1 MIIDIHAH
9 LWADPAAQR
18 ARAAVAGVDTTV
30 LLSTRFHPES
40 AVALDGLRREF
51 ARLLS
56 GLDGGANGQSDPA
69 DSYVR
74 STAELIAALDAAPAG
89 AVGFATGPTA
99 DSAGARELI
108 ENQLLN
114 PSIVGIGEITPAG
127 GHGADLE
134 PFLQIASDHAGLP
147 VLAHGFA
154 PNTVQDI
161 RTYADLAARYP
172 RVPLIVGAFGGMSA
186 MTLVE
191 LAAQRPNLY
200 LDLSSALQVF
210 MVRAAAATVPEQC
223 LFGANSPYGDPLAS
237 RSTVEA
243 SPPPRP
249 AVSSRP
255 PRAGPPSP
263 TRPATG
269 PAPHGPRPAHL
280 GTGRDRPT
288 SARAA
293 TGRGAAAPACAPGSA
308 LTRSS

>member
-89 AVGFATGPTA
+89 AVGFAAGPTA
-99 DSAGARELI
+99 DPAGARELI

-172 RVPLIVGAFGGMSA
+172 RVPLIVS
-186 MTLVE
+186 
-191 LAAQRPNLY
+191 
-200 LDLSSALQVF
+200 SSAPS
-210 MVRAAAATVPEQC
+210 AAC
-223 LFGANSPYGDPLAS
+223 
-237 RSTVEA
+237 
-243 SPPPRP
+243 RP
-249 AVSSRP
+249 
-255 PRAGPPSP
+255 
-263 TRPATG
+263 
-269 PAPHGPRPAHL
+269 
-280 GTGRDRPT
+280 
-288 SARAA
+288 
-293 TGRGAAAPACAPGSA
+293 
-308 LTRSS
+308 

>member
-89 AVGFATGPTA
+89 AVGFAAGPTA
-99 DSAGARELI
+99 DPAGARELI

-114 PSIVGIGEITPAG
+114 PSIVGVGEITPAG

-223 LFGANSPYGDPLAS
+223 LFGSNSPYGDPLAS

-243 SPPPRP
+243 AVSDP
-249 AVSSRP
+249 AV
-255 PRAGPPSP
+255 
-263 TRPATG
+263 
-269 PAPHGPRPAHL
+269 
-280 GTGRDRPT
+280 RDRLLGLN
-288 SARAA
+288 AA
-293 TGRGAAAPACAPGSA
+293 GLLG
-308 LTRSS
+308 LTAS

>member
-18 ARAAVAGVDTTV
+18 VRAAVAGVDTTV

-99 DSAGARELI
+99 DPAGARELI

-223 LFGANSPYGDPLAS
+223 LFGSNSPYGDPLAS

-243 SPPPRP
+243 AVSDP
-249 AVSSRP
+249 AV
-255 PRAGPPSP
+255 
-263 TRPATG
+263 
-269 PAPHGPRPAHL
+269 
-280 GTGRDRPT
+280 RDRLLGLN
-288 SARAA
+288 AA
-293 TGRGAAAPACAPGSA
+293 GLLG
-308 LTRSS
+308 LTAS

>member
-56 GLDGGANGQSDPA
+56 GLDGGANG
-69 DSYVR
+69 
-74 STAELIAALDAAPAG
+74 
-89 AVGFATGPTA
+89 AVGFAAGPTA
-99 DSAGARELI
+99 DPAGARELI

-223 LFGANSPYGDPLAS
+223 LFGSNSPYGDPLAS

-243 SPPPRP
+243 AVSDP
-249 AVSSRP
+249 AV
-255 PRAGPPSP
+255 
-263 TRPATG
+263 
-269 PAPHGPRPAHL
+269 
-280 GTGRDRPT
+280 RDRLLGLN
-288 SARAA
+288 AA
-293 TGRGAAAPACAPGSA
+293 GLLG
-308 LTRSS
+308 LTAS